1 VPLLGCFEKAADT
14 DVVREEEEVAAALLD
29 EQLW

>member
-1 VPLLGCFEKAADT
+1 VSVLGCDEKAAEA
-14 DVVREEEEVAAALLD
+14 VVREDEEVAAALLD

>member
-1 VPLLGCFEKAADT
+1 VPLLGCFEKAADA
-14 DVVREEEEVAAALLD
+14 VVVCEEEKVAAALLD